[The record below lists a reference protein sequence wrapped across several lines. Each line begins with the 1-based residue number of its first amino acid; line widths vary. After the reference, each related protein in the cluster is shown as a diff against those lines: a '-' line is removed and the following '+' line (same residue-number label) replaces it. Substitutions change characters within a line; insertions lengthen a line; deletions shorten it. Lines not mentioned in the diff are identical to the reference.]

1 MRYAIYFVPKAG
13 SLLACKSATWLQYDI
28 ADGQAITPTGDTPG
42 ALQRWISEP
51 QRYGF
56 HATIKAP
63 FRLAEGCRE
72 ADLIEALDRFCS
84 QEPCITN
91 VSLTL
96 RQIEHFL
103 ALIPQEENRAIN
115 DLADRSVVELDR
127 FRAPMSEG
135 EREKRL
141 LSPLSPRQTEL
152 MNQWGYPHVF
162 DCFRFHMTLTGSLD
176 PSGLASA
183 EALLKNLLRD
193 EDLTLDIR
201 ELALCVQPTIADPF
215 RVLHRSVLGKQ
226 S

>member
-1 MRYAIYFVPKAG
+1 MRYAIYFVPKAD
-13 SLLACKSATWLQYDI
+13 SLLARKSASWLQYDI
-28 ADGQAITPTGDTPG
+28 ADGRTITPLGDMPG

-72 ADLIEALDRFCS
+72 GELIKALDRFCS
-84 QEPCITN
+84 LEPCVTN

-96 RQIEHFL
+96 RQVERFL
-103 ALIPQEENRAIN
+103 ALVPRDEDWAIN
-115 DLADRSVVELDR
+115 DLANRSVIELDR
-127 FRAPMSEG
+127 FRAPMSEA

-162 DCFRFHMTLTGSLD
+162 ECFRFHMTLTGSLD
-176 PSGLASA
+176 PNELAAA
-183 EALLKNLLRD
+183 EALLRSLLRE

-201 ELALCVQPTIADPF
+201 ELALCAQPTIADPF
-215 RVLHRSVLGKQ
+215 RVLHRSALAK
-226 S
+226 